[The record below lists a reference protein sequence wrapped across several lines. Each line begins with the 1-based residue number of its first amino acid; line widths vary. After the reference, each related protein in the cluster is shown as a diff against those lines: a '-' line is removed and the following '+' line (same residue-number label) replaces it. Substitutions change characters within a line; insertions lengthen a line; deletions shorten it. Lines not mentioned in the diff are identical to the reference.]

1 MLHSAKCH
9 GGVDGRERDGWSGR
23 QNGGGVGD
31 WGGVTR
37 RDGHIN
43 HLSDCRGF
51 T

>member
-1 MLHSAKCH
+1 MEGKET
-9 GGVDGRERDGWSGR
+9 GGLVDRM
-23 QNGGGVGD
+23 GVEWGTG
-31 WGGVTR
+31 GGVTR